1 MIKPL
6 DEKTYRLAAATMNRA
21 RLHGVAPV
29 VALHQAGLLLSDE
42 LAQQIRADVI
52 TSVAERLRTTRL
64 RQIMRDPDRYKRE
77 GATPTETR
85 DSIVELLD
93 QLAVL
98 ARKGEFR

>member
-6 DEKTYRLAAATMNRA
+6 DEKTWRLAAQTMQRA
-21 RLHGVAPV
+21 RLHGVASIT
-29 VALHQAGLLLSDE
+29 ALHQAGLILSDD
-42 LAQQIRADVI
+42 LACQIRADTI
-52 TSVAERLRTTRL
+52 TSIADRLRTTRL

-85 DSIVELLD
+85 DSIVELLE
-93 QLAVL
+93 QLADL